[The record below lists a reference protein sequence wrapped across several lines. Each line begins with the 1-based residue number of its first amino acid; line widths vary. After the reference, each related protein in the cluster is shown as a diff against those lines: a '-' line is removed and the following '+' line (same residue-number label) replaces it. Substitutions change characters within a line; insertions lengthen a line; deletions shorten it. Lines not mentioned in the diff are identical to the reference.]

1 MVCIALATA
10 GAKTCDAGGGALRMP
25 NKTLVSP
32 LESIRVQGIALGLVR
47 EGDTQA
53 ELDLSGNT
61 KKTRSHPQIG
71 RRREPQCYAGR
82 FFCCGAKQTTQGIGI
97 FGDTGPKSHGSLSL
111 QSRAREEFAEAGV
124 RT

>member
-1 MVCIALATA
+1 MSHTSWTENGVLLE
-10 GAKTCDAGGGALRMP
+10 ALRTP

-32 LESIRVQGIALGLVR
+32 LESIRVQGIAQGLAR

-71 RRREPQCYAGR
+71 RRRRPRCYAGR

-97 FGDTGPKSHGSLSL
+97 FGDAGAKSHVSLSL